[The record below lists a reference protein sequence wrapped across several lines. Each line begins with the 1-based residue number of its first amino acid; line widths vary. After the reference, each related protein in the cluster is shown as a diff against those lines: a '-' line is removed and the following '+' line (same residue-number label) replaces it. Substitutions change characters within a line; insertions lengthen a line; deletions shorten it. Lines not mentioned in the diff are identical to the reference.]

1 MPEHFKPKCEFRK
14 REEIRE
20 IVEEFRRTHWK
31 TGLVPVDMERIVE
44 SGLGLSIIPVGGIR
58 NLNKIDAFLRSDLS
72 GIVVDIHQ
80 YMDPQNRWE
89 NRLRFSFAHE
99 VGHLVLHRD
108 IYSAFSIETPE
119 EYSDFVMNFPEDEY
133 RSFEWQANEF
143 AGSLLVPRQR
153 LMQEVLKAKE
163 KLVQQKIQHLWDE
176 NREQVLISMSPLLGR
191 IFGASVDVLERRL
204 VEEKD
209 LWI

>member
-72 GIVVDIHQ
+72 GIVVDTGGEIF
-80 YMDPQNRWE
+80 MPKPNR
-89 NRLRFSFAHE
+89 
-99 VGHLVLHRD
+99 
-108 IYSAFSIETPE
+108 
-119 EYSDFVMNFPEDEY
+119 
-133 RSFEWQANEF
+133 
-143 AGSLLVPRQR
+143 
-153 LMQEVLKAKE
+153 
-163 KLVQQKIQHLWDE
+163 
-176 NREQVLISMSPLLGR
+176 
-191 IFGASVDVLERRL
+191 
-204 VEEKD
+204 
-209 LWI
+209 